1 MSKLVWDK
9 IGERFYETGVDHC
22 ILFPEASNGTTEN
35 GVAWNGITGITE
47 KPSGAESN
55 PVYAD
60 NIKYLDLRSAE
71 EYGVSIE
78 ALAYPEAFKPCIGLK
93 SIVPGVVVGQQ
104 SRKRFGLVWRSRVG
118 NDTLGDDYGYKLHM
132 AWHCGA
138 GTAEIAYKTV
148 NNNPETQTFSW
159 DCTCNTED
167 PDTEDGEL
175 KATASVCLDETT
187 MDEEAKAVLKQLE
200 NTLFG
205 TENAEPTM
213 PTIQEV
219 VAMFSALVSTGGS
232 TGG

>member
-1 MSKLVWDK
+1 
-9 IGERFYETGVDHC
+9 
-22 ILFPEASNGTTEN
+22 
-35 GVAWNGITGITE
+35 
-47 KPSGAESN
+47 
-55 PVYAD
+55 
-60 NIKYLDLRSAE
+60 
-71 EYGVSIE
+71 
-78 ALAYPEAFKPCIGLK
+78 
-93 SIVPGVVVGQQ
+93 
-104 SRKRFGLVWRSRVG
+104 
-118 NDTLGDDYGYKLHM
+118 M

-187 MDEEAKAVLKQLE
+187 MDDDAKAVLKQLE

-219 VAMFSALVSTGGS
+219 VSMFSALVTNPQTG
-232 TGG
+232 TNP